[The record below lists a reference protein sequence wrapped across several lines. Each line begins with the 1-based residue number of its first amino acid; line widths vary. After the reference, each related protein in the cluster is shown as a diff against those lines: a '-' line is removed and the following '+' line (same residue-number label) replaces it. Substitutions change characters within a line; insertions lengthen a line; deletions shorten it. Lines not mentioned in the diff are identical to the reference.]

1 MSDNSVL
8 YVVGKI
14 INETSGSISLLV
26 IFSSLTYFYWMLSKD
41 KKRGKLICWGFCVI
55 TLMMGVPIT
64 AYLETVF
71 SEGFRDAGY
80 SPVLGITLAWMII
93 AFCCLAALMTLTLA
107 YTSNDDNE

>member
-41 KKRGKLICWGFCVI
+41 KRRVKYLCWVLCVI
-55 TLMMGVPIT
+55 TLIIATPIII
-64 AYLETVF
+64 YLETVF
-71 SEGFRDAGY
+71 SEGFRGTGY
-80 SPVLGITLAWMII
+80 SPVLGGILAWVII
-93 AFCCLAALMTLTLA
+93 VFCCLAALMTLTLA
-107 YTSNDDNE
+107 YKSNDDNE

>member
-1 MSDNSVL
+1 MGDNSVW

-41 KKRGKLICWGFCVI
+41 RRRVKYLCWVLCVI
-55 TLMMGVPIT
+55 TLMLGVPIT
-64 AYLETVF
+64 SYLESVF
-71 SEGFRDAGY
+71 SDGFRDAGY
-80 SPVLGITLAWMII
+80 SPVLGFTLAWVII

-107 YTSNDDNE
+107 YKSNDDSE